1 MIGLFNFLLWRVLQQ
16 KIASSRL
23 AMRRWSLI
31 WSTICYNAET
41 DKPGRRV
48 PERLLK
54 EQQWCLW
61 YTALRWF
68 AILRELRATVELASC
83 LTNAQSLPAHR
94 PAADDNSLIGCTSH
108 ELTNDWSLA
117 STHFV
122 QPVRIS
128 VLVLVCA
135 IIKPAFMTTMYRSTI
150 PLQLSD
156 QSALEIRVRIR
167 VRLQVALF

>member
-68 AILRELRATVELASC
+68 AILRELPATVELASC

-122 QPVRIS
+122 QHDWS
-128 VLVLVCA
+128 LASTHFGASFGVCYYQTSFYDHNVPFDNTTP
-135 IIKPAFMTTMYRSTI
+135 IIW
-150 PLQLSD
+150 
-156 QSALEIRVRIR
+156 
-167 VRLQVALF
+167 